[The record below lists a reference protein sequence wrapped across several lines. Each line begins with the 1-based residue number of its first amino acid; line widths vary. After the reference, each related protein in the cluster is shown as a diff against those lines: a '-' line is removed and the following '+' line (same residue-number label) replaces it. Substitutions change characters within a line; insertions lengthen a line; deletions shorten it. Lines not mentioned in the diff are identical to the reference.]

1 MSSGRTSIVSI
12 LNNDDNPSFAVRSAP
27 RFNRRPSSQSTHSDQ
42 TEQQSA
48 PPSEPF
54 HAHPHALPESPRGTT
69 RHPFDPVT
77 EAAQPTSPGSS
88 DGSSVA
94 YDYFTSQPS
103 SSPYHPYARQDLRRD
118 RYRFPSRGPAPAR
131 TPPET
136 RAEPPSEAAA
146 AAAAAASS
154 SSSQTPGGT
163 RDSTIRKNKYPCPYA
178 ASHSC
183 TATFT
188 TSGHAARHG
197 KKHTGEKS
205 VHCPICNKAF
215 TRKDNMKQHIRTH
228 RSAHSDEMRSAS
240 EPESERWGI
249 QSSSHHRTASTV
261 SSISQS
267 TETGTL
273 PRSSLGSQPPS

>member
-27 RFNRRPSSQSTHSDQ
+27 RLNRSPSSQSAHSYQ
-42 TEQQSA
+42 PEQQPA
-48 PPSEPF
+48 PTSEPF
-54 HAHPHALPESPRGTT
+54 HARPHALPESPGGTT

-103 SSPYHPYARQDLRRD
+103 SSSAFHPYARQDLRRD

-136 RAEPPSEAAA
+136 RAEPPSEAT
-146 AAAAAASS
+146 ASS
-154 SSSQTPGGT
+154 SSSQTPSGT
-163 RDSTIRKNKYPCPYA
+163 RDTTGRKNKYPCPYA
-178 ASHSC
+178 ASHGC

-228 RSAHSDEMRSAS
+228 RNTHSDEMRSAS
-240 EPESERWGI
+240 EPESGRWGI
-249 QSSSHHRTASTV
+249 QSSSHQRTASTV

-273 PRSSLGSQPPS
+273 PRPTLGP